1 MRAFI
6 PRCWL
11 LRERSVGK
19 SCRTSI
25 VLNYRHSRYSLA
37 THGSGRGWL
46 LLSFIVVAFVGFL
59 SSAPVA
65 RAQDS
70 TIRAVQNIF
79 DPLSAPAETLYSVS
93 LLVMAV
99 CAAIFLIVGG
109 LLTYAIIRYRR
120 RGPEDDQE
128 EPPQVYGSAAIELA
142 WTVPP
147 ILIVVM
153 LVLVTARTIGEIEHH
168 QMPAAAEEIRI
179 IGHRFWWEVRYPKH
193 GVVTANE
200 IHVPLS
206 DRKNRMPTEMILES
220 ADVIH
225 GFWVPQLN
233 GKTML
238 VPKYRNTMWIEP
250 YQPGIYLGNCTVL
263 CGAQHANMLI
273 RVIVDSPH
281 RFQQWLN
288 EQKTTPGNDAA
299 VAEGRQQF
307 LGNSCGTC
315 HTIDG
320 LRGANGVFAPNL
332 THFASRATLGSGVA
346 PNDEQ
351 NLRSWL
357 KDPQVLKAGCLMPN
371 MQLTDNQV
379 DAILAYLRTLK

>member
-1 MRAFI
+1 M
-6 PRCWL
+6 
-11 LRERSVGK
+11 
-19 SCRTSI
+19 
-25 VLNYRHSRYSLA
+25 LNHQYTRFSLA
-37 THGSGRGWL
+37 TRGSGRGWL
-46 LLSFIVVAFVGFL
+46 LLGFTVVAFIGFL

-79 DPLSAPAETLYSVS
+79 DPLSAPAETLYSIS

-99 CAAIFLIVGG
+99 CAGIFLIVGG

-120 RGPEDDQE
+120 RGPEDDRE

-153 LVLVTARTIGEIEHH
+153 LVLVTARTIGEIQHH
-168 QMPAAAEEIRI
+168 KMPDAAEEIRV
-179 IGHRFWWEVRYPKH
+179 IGHRYWWEIRYPKH
-193 GVVTANE
+193 DVVTANE

-206 DRKNRMPTEMILES
+206 SRQNRVPTEMVLES

-238 VPKYRNTMWIEP
+238 VPNYRNTMWIEP
-250 YQPGIYLGNCTVL
+250 YATGIYLGNCTVL
-263 CGAQHANMLI
+263 CGQQHANMLI
-273 RVIVDSPH
+273 RVIVDPPDVY
-281 RFQQWLN
+281 QKWLDS
-288 EQKTTPGNDAA
+288 QKAKPVNDPQT
-299 VAEGRQQF
+299 AEGQRQF
-307 LGNSCGTC
+307 ISNSCGTC
-315 HTIDG
+315 HRVEDSQAT
-320 LRGANGVFAPNL
+320 GVFGPDL
-332 THFASRATLGSGVA
+332 SHFASRATLGSGVA
-346 PNDEQ
+346 KNDDT

-357 KDPQVLKAGCLMPN
+357 HDPQVLKPGCLMPN
-371 MQLTDNQV
+371 MQLSDRQV